1 MTSNYDLLIVG
12 GGAAGLMSA
21 TIVQNKGLRVGLLE
35 RNARVG
41 KKLLATGNGRCN
53 YTNIYTS
60 LEDFSGEDVGFAST
74 ALETFPPQTI
84 LSYFRSL
91 GIEPQIEANGKAFPS
106 SEQAG
111 SFLDLFLLR
120 LRNGDIDILTDTFV
134 KGIRKK
140 KGRFIVTTNDGKNL
154 TAKKVLLCTGG
165 KAMPSSGS
173 DGNGYSLAASLGHSI
188 TPLSPSLVQ
197 LMLQGN
203 FFPKIEGVKLRRWL
217 HLGLGDKFLQTEEGD
232 LLFANYGISGPPAL
246 QLSRLAGALLSQGKT
261 PWVSI
266 SLFNEPLQETY
277 ERLMERSSFFP
288 ERSIHDALIGLV
300 HKRLIPVI
308 IQEARIDNIRRPVS
322 SLTKKETYS
331 LAQLLTD
338 WRIPIRGL
346 KGWSSAQVTAG
357 GVNTKEVDPASM
369 ESTIIS
375 GLYFAG
381 EILDIDGRS
390 GGFNLQW
397 AWSSAAIA
405 SRAIIS
411 DCQS

>member
-60 LEDFSGEDVGFAST
+60 LEDFSGENVSFAST
-74 ALETFPPQTI
+74 ALEAFPPQTI

-173 DGNGYSLAASLGHSI
+173 DGNGYSLATSLGHSI

-217 HLGLGDKFLQTEEGD
+217 HLGLDDEFLQTEEGD

-308 IQEARIDNIRRPVS
+308 IQEAGIDNIRRPVS

-331 LAQLLTD
+331 LARLLTD

>member
-35 RNARVG
+35 RNARIG

-60 LEDFSGEDVGFAST
+60 LEDFSGEDVSFAST

-106 SEQAG
+106 SEQAS

-140 KGRFIVTTNDGKNL
+140 KGRFIVTTNDGRNL

-217 HLGLGDKFLQTEEGD
+217 HLGLGDEFLQTEEGD

-246 QLSRLAGALLSQGKT
+246 QLSRLAGALLAQGKT

-288 ERSIHDALIGLV
+288 DRSIHDALIGLV

-308 IQEARIDNIRRPVS
+308 IQEAGIDNIRRTVS

-331 LAQLLTD
+331 LARLLTD

>member
-1 MTSNYDLLIVG
+1 MTSNYDFLIVG

-60 LEDFSGEDVGFAST
+60 LEDFFGENVSFAST
-74 ALETFPPQTI
+74 ALEAFPPQTI

-106 SEQAG
+106 SEQAS

-140 KGRFIVTTNDGKNL
+140 KGRFIVTTNDGRNL

-217 HLGLGDKFLQTEEGD
+217 HLGLGDEFLQTEEGD

-246 QLSRLAGALLSQGKT
+246 QLSRLAGALLAQGKT

-266 SLFNEPLQETY
+266 SLFREPLQETY

-288 ERSIHDALIGLV
+288 DRSIHDALIGLV

-308 IQEARIDNIRRPVS
+308 IQEAGIDNIRRTVS

-331 LAQLLTD
+331 LARLLTD